1 MKNPGEFVLTLLNA
15 RTAAHVAHLSVSGPG
30 SFARHT
36 ALAEFYE
43 GIAELAD
50 RFAEAYVGCYG
61 ELIKF
66 SGSSF
71 KMERDPVKMLES
83 LKVVISGARG
93 ECGDHGYLQQVCDDM
108 MELVAT
114 TLYKLRFLA

>member
-50 RFAEAYVGCYG
+50 RYAHWFVAAQR
-61 ELIKF
+61 LLADL
-66 SGSSF
+66 SS
-71 KMERDPVKMLES
+71 D
-83 LKVVISGARG
+83 ARAAIFG
-93 ECGDHGYLQQVCDDM
+93 GNAARVYLSSRGRP
-108 MELVAT
+108 ASR
-114 TLYKLRFLA
+114 K

>member
-50 RFAEAYVGCYG
+50 RFAETYMGCYG

-66 SGSSF
+66 GGSSF
-71 KMERDPVKMLES
+71 KMDRDPIRMLGS
-83 LKVVISGARG
+83 LKVVIGDARS
-93 ECGDHGYLQQVCDDM
+93 ECADNGYLQQVCDDM

-114 TLYKLRFLA
+114 TLYKLRYLA